1 MNDASN
7 QPPNPD
13 HQRQREILA
22 WASATLHELLPR
34 PPDDTPQGR
43 AVRDQAALTTFVTLE
58 PVNYN
63 EAEIAL
69 QHICLLAHAAD
80 SRRMADQYAADLRI
94 AHKLC
99 RQAESMERLARALLK
114 DLLKIQTTRRKRQAN
129 PVTRAQDAR
138 TEQELLRAMTA
149 ALQLLPPGQKV
160 PAPQVA
166 APQTAALPPRRPDP
180 SNRLDL
186 RGVIM
191 SIWPEPSST
200 ERSIGNRP
208 IQ

>member
-22 WASATLHELLPR
+22 WASATLHELRLGRRTIRRREGPSATR
-34 PPDDTPQGR
+34 PPSQPSSRWSRSTTTRPRSPCSTSACWLMPPIRGVWRTSTPPTSGSPTSCAGR
-43 AVRDQAALTTFVTLE
+43 RRAWSAWR
-58 PVNYN
+58 
-63 EAEIAL
+63 
-69 QHICLLAHAAD
+69 AHS
-80 SRRMADQYAADLRI
+80 SRT
-94 AHKLC
+94 
-99 RQAESMERLARALLK
+99 
-114 DLLKIQTTRRKRQAN
+114 LLKIQTTRRKRQAN

-200 ERSIGNRP
+200 ERSIGNRT
-208 IQ
+208 IH

>member
-1 MNDASN
+1 VGQCDAA
-7 QPPNPD
+7 
-13 HQRQREILA
+13 RTA
-22 WASATLHELLPR
+22 PR

-200 ERSIGNRP
+200 ERSIGNRT
-208 IQ
+208 IH

>member
-1 MNDASN
+1 MGQCDAA
-7 QPPNPD
+7 
-13 HQRQREILA
+13 RTA
-22 WASATLHELLPR
+22 PR

-166 APQTAALPPRRPDP
+166 APQTAALPAPARSVEQAGSSRGHYVDLAGTVFNRTIHRQPNDP
-180 SNRLDL
+180 LT
-186 RGVIM
+186 
-191 SIWPEPSST
+191 T
-200 ERSIGNRP
+200 E
-208 IQ
+208 

>member
-1 MNDASN
+1 VGQCDAA
-7 QPPNPD
+7 
-13 HQRQREILA
+13 RTA
-22 WASATLHELLPR
+22 PR

-114 DLLKIQTTRRKRQAN
+114 DLAENTDDAPEAAGEPCHPRARRQD
-129 PVTRAQDAR
+129 RARVAPRDDRSAATSAAWTEGAR
-138 TEQELLRAMTA
+138 ATSGRATDGCS
-149 ALQLLPPGQKV
+149 P
-160 PAPQVA
+160 A
-166 APQTAALPPRRPDP
+166 APARSVEQAGSSRGHYVDLAGTVFNRTIHRQPNDP
-180 SNRLDL
+180 LT
-186 RGVIM
+186 
-191 SIWPEPSST
+191 T
-200 ERSIGNRP
+200 ELIH
-208 IQ
+208 